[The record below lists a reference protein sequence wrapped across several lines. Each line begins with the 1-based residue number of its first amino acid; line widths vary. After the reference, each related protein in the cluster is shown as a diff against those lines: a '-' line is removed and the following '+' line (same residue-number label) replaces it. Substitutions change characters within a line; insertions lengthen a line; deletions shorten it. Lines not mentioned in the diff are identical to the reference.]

1 MAWNLIGLFGF
12 PVLHTLIEL
21 LVIWMCVFLAFRFLR
36 GTRGA
41 GVFLGLVVLLIPLFL
56 LKEVTDL
63 ADGFEQLAY
72 FSKALSAALIFLVI
86 IIFQPELRQA
96 AVKVTQSDLFTLFRH
111 MPSVRS
117 STFSAIADAAIF
129 LSRNQYGALIAIERE
144 HSTIDHVIG
153 GQTIDAQVSA
163 SLLQSIFWPNNPLH
177 DLGLVLRGDRITRA
191 CAQFPLADESA
202 MLSTNLGSRHRA
214 AVGLSMRC
222 DALIIIVS
230 EQTGRISF
238 ADQGTL
244 TTVGPDD
251 VERELVHRFAPVPEP
266 TGDDQPT
273 SEQDDEQPSTN
284 PESTE

>member
-1 MAWNLIGLFGF
+1 MAWIILGYD
-12 PVLHTLIEL
+12 VLQTLVEL
-21 LVIWMCVFLAFRFLR
+21 LIIWMCVFLAFRFLQ

-41 GVFLGLVVLLIPLFL
+41 GVIIGLVILLIPLL
-56 LKEVTDL
+56 LLQTL
-63 ADGFEQLAY
+63 ADLTEGFGQLAS
-72 FSKALSAALIFLVI
+72 FSKAVRSVLILLVI

-96 AVKVTQSDLFTLFRH
+96 AIKITQSDLLALFRH
-111 MPSVRS
+111 MPSVRGSTIS
-117 STFSAIADAAIF
+117 SIADAVSF

-144 HSTIDHVIG
+144 NSTIDHVTG
-153 GQTIDAQVSA
+153 GQKIDAQVSA

-177 DLGLVLRGDRITRA
+177 DLGLVLRGDRVTKA
-191 CAQFPLADESA
+191 CVQFPLADESA
-202 MLSTNLGSRHRA
+202 MLSSDLGCRHRA

-244 TTVGPDD
+244 TTVDPDD
-251 VERELVHRFAPVPEP
+251 LERELAHQFTPTPEP
-266 TGDDQPT
+266 VGDDQHT
-273 SEQDDEQPSTN
+273 TEHTEDQPSMD